1 MKRNVVILLLVLCT
15 SAHAESGYTQQ
26 MFRRAMSKDNMAVS
40 GEMTMSPLFVLISL
54 RDKSGHERTVCTLA
68 SFLEGAIV
76 DDNHLDYNN
85 KGERK
90 AFDIAMSAPNR
101 TFAFTTRKAISNVQP
116 RYNSRQ
122 LADAR
127 ARLADK
133 SRAQLRAE
141 VERDDSDVTKIY
153 RRYYRDR
160 PGFWHSD
167 EWRDAVAHVLLERGI
182 LVGEAHGTA
191 TLYLDR

>member
-1 MKRNVVILLLVLCT
+1 MTRAVLFLLLIGVST
-15 SAHAESGYTQQ
+15 ANAESGYTQP
-26 MFRRAMSKDNMAVS
+26 MFRRAMSKDNMAIS
-40 GEMTMSPLFVLISL
+40 GSMGQSPLFVLITL
-54 RDKSGHERTVCTLA
+54 RDRKGHEQAVCTLA

-76 DDNHLDYNN
+76 DDNHLDYDTA
-85 KGERK
+85 GEKK
-90 AFDIAMSAPNR
+90 AFEIAMSAPNR
-101 TFAFTTRKAISNVQP
+101 TFTFSTRKAIRNVQP
-116 RYNSRQ
+116 RYTSRQ
-122 LADAR
+122 LHDVR
-127 ARLADK
+127 ARLANK
-133 SRAQLRAE
+133 PHAQLRAE
-141 VERDDSDVTKIY
+141 VEQDESDVTKLY